1 MKDLFSALLAPFFV
15 IVNVVALFFL
25 LAACP
30 AVIAVAAISAR
41 HIGNDCGRVRGFRRC
56 FIAVLAKERARMTDE
71 IECLIGIVLLFVM
84 YVAWIFES
92 DDRDE

>member
-1 MKDLFSALLAPFFV
+1 MNFAQ
-15 IVNVVALFFL
+15 LFF
-25 LAACP
+25 
-30 AVIAVAAISAR
+30 S
-41 HIGNDCGRVRGFRRC
+41 
-56 FIAVLAKERARMTDE
+56 KERARMTDE

>member
-1 MKDLFSALLAPFFV
+1 MVWLNKAELLRALH
-15 IVNVVALFFL
+15 VNH
-25 LAACP
+25 P
-30 AVIAVAAISAR
+30 TGNQ
-41 HIGNDCGRVRGFRRC
+41 IGKG
-56 FIAVLAKERARMTDE
+56 KEMDE